1 MKHLIKILFA
11 VLFASLF
18 AACGTSRKVAKETQQ
33 QQITQTVNTQQ
44 TQQTTVAEAVN
55 TTVTSV
61 DLSTAVID
69 FTKVEYEDGTSEVIA
84 DTAQQAAGRRTERE
98 QTEPPNSHARAH
110 ARNIKSVTSGR
121 VTFKN
126 DKKTQI
132 DTEAKSDAVSENTSN
147 VQSDTF
153 ADMKTSVN
161 TEEVKGRGF
170 FHYFGI
176 VIGIIILIAVIIV
189 IIRVIDKKRRWRS
202 D

>member
-1 MKHLIKILFA
+1 MKHVIKILFA

-18 AACGTSRKVAKETQQ
+18 AACGTTRKIAKEQKQ
-33 QQITQTVNTQQ
+33 QQITQTVTGQQ
-44 TQQTTVAEAVN
+44 TQQTAIAEAVN

-69 FTKVEYEDGTSEVIA
+69 FTKVEYEDGTSTVIA
-84 DTAQQAAGRRTERE
+84 DTTVQADGQHIERE
-98 QTEPPNSHARAH
+98 QTEPPNAQAH
-110 ARNIKSVTSGR
+110 AHTRNIKSVTSGR

-132 DTEAKSDAVSENTSN
+132 DTEAKSDAVSENKSS
-147 VQSDTF
+147 VQSDTS
-153 ADMKTSVN
+153 ADVQTSVN

-170 FHYFGI
+170 FHYSGI
-176 VIGIIILIAVIIV
+176 VIGIIILIVVAIV